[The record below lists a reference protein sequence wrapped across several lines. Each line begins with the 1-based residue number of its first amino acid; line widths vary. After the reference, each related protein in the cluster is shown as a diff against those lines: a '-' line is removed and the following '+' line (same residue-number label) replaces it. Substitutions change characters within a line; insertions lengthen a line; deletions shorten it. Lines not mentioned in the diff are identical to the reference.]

1 MKISILATSLVLF
14 SAASS
19 QANTQD
25 VIVEVVEA
33 PDNFVQ
39 TSTPRCGYCPQ
50 FLKPLGDIAWTGSSK
65 GTTNTALCYD
75 FVKFDGDDETD
86 CIIRYSNHSDTAQLV
101 DTTRTKWISM
111 KYPNGLAAYTSAG
124 EGLFLRM
131 GSQACKSYL
140 NAQDYV
146 KVNL

>member
-1 MKISILATSLVLF
+1 MIIRILATSLVLF
-14 SAASS
+14 SAVSS
-19 QANTQD
+19 HANAQD

-39 TSTPRCGYCPQ
+39 ISTPRCGYCPQ
-50 FLKPLGDIAWTGSSK
+50 FLKPLGDIAWTRSSQGS
-65 GTTNTALCYD
+65 TNAALCYD

-86 CIIRYSNHSDTAQLV
+86 CIIRYSNYSETAHLV
-101 DTTRTKWISM
+101 DSTQTKWISI

-131 GSQACKSYL
+131 GSQACKSFL

-146 KVNL
+146 KVNP